1 MHKWNG
7 IHLYLQF
14 IMAKRFGI
22 DYAKCIILNAE
33 CHLKY
38 FDTKICITQ
47 DDSKRTNAW
56 KINVSNYCSQ
66 NSKILE

>member
-1 MHKWNG
+1 MKS
-7 IHLYLQF
+7 YTS
-14 IMAKRFGI
+14 FGI

-38 FDTKICITQ
+38 FDTKICKTQ

-66 NSKILE
+66 HSKILE